1 LSNNSLEND
10 DEDMPLAPSEFASSE
25 QFSFASEAAPP
36 ARNASGTDRKPVPH
50 ILLATTG
57 QLPSTARLAME
68 LHEAGALVSL
78 IAPSNHPGW
87 ALDFL
92 SNRLTYR
99 ALAPQYSLRAA
110 MLRVRPDVVI
120 PCDERTVRDLHA
132 IRRETHHEH
141 LKSLIERSTA
151 PAESFPTITSRASL
165 LSLARRHGA
174 RVPAS
179 MPLPDVRAL
188 EKWIAQ
194 NEAPF
199 VLKADGSWAGFGVR
213 IISDAWGAEGA
224 YLRMTRRASGRL
236 AFRES
241 LLEGNHF
248 GIRAWLRRERP
259 AMSVQNYIDGWPANV
274 GVACW
279 QGEVLAAV
287 CAESVA
293 TTSAT
298 GPSTVTRI
306 IQNDEMINTAKRVVA
321 ALGLSGMIGFDF
333 MIEAATG
340 AAYLIEMN
348 PRNTP
353 ICAIRLGP
361 GRDLAEALVARLASR
376 PTRDRP
382 ARTER
387 DIVVFFPDTWREDPA
402 SHFLRSGYHDVPWE
416 QPELVR
422 VLMQPERRDRYAVLR
437 LLRRAWLALND
448 GSDARS
454 DDASANRSLR
464 T

>member
-1 LSNNSLEND
+1 LSSNSILND
-10 DEDMPLAPSEFASSE
+10 AGGMRATRAEFVSGRD
-25 QFSFASEAAPP
+25 APP
-36 ARNASGTDRKPVPH
+36 FVPDAVRTVADIASPDRQLHRDPH

-68 LHEAGALVSL
+68 LHEAGARISL
-78 IAPSNHPGW
+78 IAPNSHPAR
-87 ALDFL
+87 ALGFI
-92 SNRLTYR
+92 SNRLIYR
-99 ALAPQYSLRAA
+99 AIVPRRSLEAA
-110 MLRVRPDVVI
+110 LLRFQPDMVI

-132 IRRETHHEH
+132 LWRETRHQHVK
-141 LKSLIERSTA
+141 LLIEKSTA
-151 PAESFPTITSRASL
+151 PAPSYDIITSRAAL
-165 LSLARRHGA
+165 LSLAQRQGA

-179 MPLPDVRAL
+179 MPLRDISEL
-188 EKWIAQ
+188 DKWTSENA
-194 NEAPF
+194 APF

-213 IISDAWGAEGA
+213 IISDASAAEGA
-224 YLRMTRRASGRL
+224 YRRMTRRASGRL
-236 AFRES
+236 AIRES
-241 LLEGNHF
+241 LLESNHF
-248 GIRAWLRRERP
+248 GIRSWVRRERP
-259 AMSVQNYIDGWPANV
+259 AMSVQAYIDGWPANV

-298 GPSTVTRI
+298 GPSTVARI
-306 IQNDEMINTAKRVVA
+306 IHNTEMIDAATRVVM

-353 ICAIRLGP
+353 ICAVRLGP
-361 GRDLAEALVARLASR
+361 GRDLAEALVARLARR
-376 PTRDRP
+376 PVRDRP
-382 ARTER
+382 PRTDR

-402 SHFLRSGYHDVPWE
+402 NNFLHSGYHDVPWE

-422 VLMQPERRDRYAVLR
+422 ILMRPERRERYAILR
-437 LLRRAWLALND
+437 MLRRLWLAMN
-448 GSDARS
+448 G
-454 DDASANRSLR
+454 ASSSPQ
-464 T
+464 